1 MRPVASIYKT
11 ATLEFIRHTAVIAYP
26 EPTQNRYFTRQVFGA
41 RADWQEIS
49 AVEFTAL
56 DLSSALPANV
66 FVSDSD
72 LRDLGTLPKPT
83 TLLQKL
89 VRAVEGKNSKAPR
102 PVVASVAP
110 QAPVVPVSA
119 PVIPVA
125 PVVAPVAPV
134 VQVVV
139 EPVAETTSAM
149 AVIPQ
154 ETVEQVAFLAER
166 ANTPLEDALDSA
178 GKPLPV
184 SSVLA
189 THREQATLQVPTAQ
203 TKGVAG
209 YISRPDVHGLHEN
222 DAYQLAQDTGQSI
235 CINGGAGTGKTSS
248 ARVQAYLR
256 KVPFVQFEC
265 TPATTIAEVV
275 GRFVPTADKG
285 VVLWRDSELV
295 TAIQQESVVLLN
307 EITRMSPRSAS
318 YFLRLLEEREVY
330 VPELGKVIKVHPKCI
345 LVADM
350 NTGYRG
356 TQNQDE
362 ALLSRF
368 NHKWEFDYDRTIEA
382 HFIPSENLLDLATK
396 LRLAYKNKELHTPC
410 TTRML
415 NNFVSQAPSSFTYAV
430 NMMVNCYTA
439 GGEREAVLDSVY
451 TFADSIATDLGVSL
465 GSFVIP
471 DIESK
476 MHN

>member
-1 MRPVASIYKT
+1 MRPT
-11 ATLEFIRHTAVIAYP
+11 ATITKTFHADHIRHTATVVWPDGQTKYW
-26 EPTQNRYFTRQVFGA
+26 TRQVFGA
-41 RADWQEIS
+41 RADWREITH
-49 AVEFTAL
+49 AEWDTL
-56 DLSSALPANV
+56 GGTGLIANV
-66 FVSDSD
+66 FVSDAD
-72 LRDLGTLPKPT
+72 LRDLANLPKPT

-89 VRAVEGKNSKAPR
+89 VRAVEGKNSQAPR
-102 PVVASVAP
+102 PAQAPVPAS
-110 QAPVVPVSA
+110 APVVP
-119 PVIPVA
+119 PVA
-125 PVVAPVAPV
+125 P
-134 VQVVV
+134 QVHI
-139 EPVAETTSAM
+139 VAEPANAM

-154 ETVEQVAFLAER
+154 ETLSTMEQVAFLAER
-166 ANTPLEDALDSA
+166 ATSTPLEEALDSA
-178 GKPLPV
+178 GKALPV
-184 SSVLA
+184 STVEV
-189 THREQATLQVPTAQ
+189 THHEQATLEIPTAQ
-203 TKGVAG
+203 TKGVLG
-209 YISRPDVHGLHEN
+209 YIMRQDVHGLSE
-222 DAYQLAQDTGQSI
+222 DEAYQLAQSTGQSI

-248 ARVQAYLR
+248 ARVQAYKR
-256 KVPFVQFEC
+256 GVPFVQFEC

-275 GRFVPTADKG
+275 GRFVPTKDKG
-285 VVLWRDSELV
+285 MVLWRDSELV

-330 VPELGKVIKVHPKCI
+330 VPELGRVIKVHPKCI

-382 HFIPSENLLDLATK
+382 HFIPSESLLDLATK
-396 LRLAYKNKELHTPC
+396 CRLAYRNKELHTPF

-415 NNFVSQAPSSFTYAV
+415 NNFVLQAPASFTYAV
-430 NMMVNCYTA
+430 NMLVNCYSA
-439 GGEREAVLDSVY
+439 GGEREAVLDSIY
-451 TFADSIATDLGVSL
+451 TFADSIAKELGVPL

-476 MHN
+476 RTN